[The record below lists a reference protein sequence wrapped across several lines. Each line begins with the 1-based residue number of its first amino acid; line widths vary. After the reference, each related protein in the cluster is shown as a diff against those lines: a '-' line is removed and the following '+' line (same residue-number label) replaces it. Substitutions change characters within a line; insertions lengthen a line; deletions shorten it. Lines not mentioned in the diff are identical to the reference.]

1 MTDEAPPGAPPERA
15 PDAPLAPGESDTA
28 PRAPGATPV
37 ASAPGAPVSLAPSSS
52 EASAGAAP
60 GGDSFDPHA
69 ERRELRRARIRV
81 FQILLAL
88 GVFSAITGATI
99 SVSVA
104 FALRP
109 AVLALPG
116 FVHGATVIAIAR
128 LWAWAVAPLAA
139 WGAGRVLNARPWVI
153 AFSICAWGE
162 MVYLMFDMAI
172 MGFGPGVYRSLGYFI
187 GRMVTL
193 GLGMLFAWVLAKRG
207 RASAD
212 QLKARQEAEAEA
224 TRRRYAKW
232 LEEQTSRR

>member
-1 MTDEAPPGAPPERA
+1 MTGDAPP
-15 PDAPLAPGESDTA
+15 
-28 PRAPGATPV
+28 
-37 ASAPGAPVSLAPSSS
+37 
-52 EASAGAAP
+52 
-60 GGDSFDPHA
+60 DPAA
-69 ERRELRRARIRV
+69 ERRERVRARIRA

-88 GVFSAITGATI
+88 GVVSAIAGAAI
-99 SVSVA
+99 SVSLA

-116 FVHGATVIAIAR
+116 IVHDVTVTAIAR

-162 MVYLMFDMAI
+162 VVYVMFDMAI
-172 MGFGPGVYRSLGYFI
+172 MGFGPGVYRSLWYFS
-187 GRMVTL
+187 GRVVTL
-193 GLGMLFAWVLAKRG
+193 GLGMLFAWLLARRG
-207 RASAD
+207 RAAAD
-212 QLKARQEAEAEA
+212 QVKARHEAEAEA